1 MSATVRGLM
10 RHYDEHKSPLYWSP
24 LSGVTNFWP
33 KNILLVLWRVKDSS
47 FDGPVVPGIYF
58 EL

>member
-1 MSATVRGLM
+1 M